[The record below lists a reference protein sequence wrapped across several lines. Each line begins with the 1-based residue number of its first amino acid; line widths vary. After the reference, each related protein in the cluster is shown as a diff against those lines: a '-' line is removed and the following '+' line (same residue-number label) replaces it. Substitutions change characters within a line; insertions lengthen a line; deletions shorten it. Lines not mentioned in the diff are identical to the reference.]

1 MHLYHGCRSEGKQD
15 FTNPQKDLVVLD
27 LVSPAIAESDVTLN
41 PPCTMKSYLLG
52 LPLGFAVSLALGA
65 AAAAQTTVI
74 AYQVPAGTT
83 GNQNFGGAVGMDFD
97 VANAVVVTKLGCF
110 DPSSDGLTR
119 LISVRLYRSRHS
131 RGHGLGRFRSGRPGH
146 PRG

>member
-1 MHLYHGCRSEGKQD
+1 
-15 FTNPQKDLVVLD
+15 
-27 LVSPAIAESDVTLN
+27 
-41 PPCTMKSYLLG
+41 MKSYFLS
-52 LPLGFAVSLALGA
+52 LPLGFAVTLALGA

-83 GNQNFGGAVGMDFD
+83 GNQNFDGPVGMDFD

-119 LISVRLYRSRHS
+119 LISVRLYDRDTQEVKASAEFGPDDPGTPEDEQGTLVGGSRFKP
-131 RGHGLGRFRSGRPGH
+131 LQVPL
-146 PRG
+146 